1 MYAYL
6 CVHIYI
12 VTTRRIKYPKTNNK
26 KQNTKQ
32 SENNDITITLC
43 VE

>member
-1 MYAYL
+1 MSTY
-6 CVHIYI
+6 YI

-26 KQNTKQ
+26 KQNTKYQ
-32 SENNDITITLC
+32 SEYNDITINLC